1 MNIDQSNE
9 YLQKLSEL
17 GKDTSP
23 LADLVGAADTAR
35 RSDLTDY
42 FTSVAAKLPAKA
54 DPFGEFA
61 DVQPITIRNA
71 GLVLREATKRLEAAR
86 LTHKSASEA
95 VQETNRAY
103 GEAIEAHRKA
113 EHLLMISALQPN
125 GGEA

>member
-1 MNIDQSNE
+1 MNISIPE
-9 YLQKLSEL
+9 AVSEAVLNQANKEISAAL
-17 GKDTSP
+17 GRDTSP
-23 LADLVGAADTAR
+23 LADLVDTAR
-35 RSDLTDY
+35 ICVA
-42 FTSVAAKLPAKA
+42 TSKA

-61 DVQPITIRNA
+61 DVRPITIRNA

>member
-1 MNIDQSNE
+1 MTVPTETD
-9 YLQKLSEL
+9 
-17 GKDTSP
+17 P
-23 LADLVGAADTAR
+23 LFLPGSAACRESLRHWQTK
-35 RSDLTDY
+35 
-42 FTSVAAKLPAKA
+42 V
-54 DPFGEFA
+54 DPLGEFA
-61 DVQPITIRNA
+61 DLQPITIRNA